1 MLLIESHQQPWTP
14 EVSTWHAAT
23 PLQTYCP
30 GKLSYR
36 IWSCRVPRRIPA
48 FPTVY
53 PTISSKRQLYW
64 SKLQAPILL
73 FAKCYPAAGIASRN
87 TKPKASL
94 IHFSIS
100 GQWISQ
106 VELQSSGQEIEVV
119 SAEISSPLIQVRPKP
134 RLKGLV
140 LVDPISSLL
149 RGPRSL
155 FVLKPQQGVS
165 SVKCLCLFYF
175 RCIFYFYYLFCFCW
189 WMHCEFLTP
198 INHLSERWV
207 PATITPSIPSS
218 LGRAHPAEL
227 LPSWDRSWR
236 QRNTQR
242 NIQLWT
248 DKHNFA
254 DKQSSKETKWI
265 QDTEMSVGRGLLFT
279 SPIPPRTQERD
290 FCAIPHVILT
300 IYLC

>member
-23 PLQTYCP
+23 PLQTHCP
-30 GKLSYR
+30 GKLPYR

-119 SAEISSPLIQVRPKP
+119 SAEVSSPLIQVRPKP

-155 FVLKPQQGVS
+155 FL
-165 SVKCLCLFYF
+165 
-175 RCIFYFYYLFCFCW
+175 
-189 WMHCEFLTP
+189 
-198 INHLSERWV
+198 NH
-207 PATITPSIPSS
+207 
-218 LGRAHPAEL
+218 
-227 LPSWDRSWR
+227 
-236 QRNTQR
+236 
-242 NIQLWT
+242 
-248 DKHNFA
+248 
-254 DKQSSKETKWI
+254 SKESALL
-265 QDTEMSVGRGLLFT
+265 SVFVYFT
-279 SPIPPRTQERD
+279 FVAYFTFI
-290 FCAIPHVILT
+290 
-300 IYLC
+300 IYFAFVGECTVNFSHQ